1 MRKRKANSIDG
12 SVFLTIEQ
20 ACEYLNMGRA
30 FCMKW
35 CEEIGALRRFT
46 ARQVR
51 VDKVVLD
58 RTIEKLR
65 EER

>member
-1 MRKRKANSIDG
+1 MRKRKANNIDG
-12 SVFLTIEQ
+12 SAFLTIEQ
-20 ACEYLNMGRA
+20 TCEYLNMGRA

-51 VDKVVLD
+51 VDKAVLD
-58 RTIEKLR
+58 RAIERLR
-65 EER
+65 KE